1 MAFNILIV
9 DDDPVFRAIVSELL
23 SPWFTCVEAD
33 DGDTA
38 LAYLDSA
45 EVALVVTDILM
56 PRLDGF
62 ELIRAVRARRPGV
75 PIIAVSGGSAGLEAD
90 MLLETA
96 SSMGVD
102 AVTTKP
108 LQPSPFLALVNRVLE
123 TARR

>member
-1 MAFNILIV
+1 M
-9 DDDPVFRAIVSELL
+9 
-23 SPWFTCVEAD
+23 
-33 DGDTA
+33 
-38 LAYLDSA
+38 
-45 EVALVVTDILM
+45 
-56 PRLDGF
+56 
-62 ELIRAVRARRPGV
+62 

-108 LQPSPFLALVNRVLE
+108 LQPNAFLALVNRVLE